1 MSNTRKEWTKPQL
14 IVLGRSNPEESVL
27 LKCRTMS
34 QGCDKR
40 ANFAAAQS

>member
-1 MSNTRKEWTKPQL
+1 MSDARKEWIKPQL

-27 LKCRTMS
+27 LKCRTII

-40 ANFAAAQS
+40 ANFAAQQS

>member
-1 MSNTRKEWTKPQL
+1 MPSNKKEWTRPQL

-27 LKCRTMS
+27 LKCRAPQ

-40 ANFAAAQS
+40 ANFASQQS